1 MSVFDGGSG
10 AVRKPAFFFF
20 LFFYS
25 TAEGYELIL
34 TGERKTNN
42 RGTHLHMKQQQL

>member
-10 AVRKPAFFFF
+10 AVRKPAF
-20 LFFYS
+20 FFYS

-42 RGTHLHMKQQQL
+42 TGTHIHMKQQQL